1 MSTEPW
7 LREPQADLIAELQ
20 PVASMYIAAVE
31 ELNAVTK
38 GLTHEQVWTSVGGAA
53 SIGFHLL
60 HLAGATDRLLT
71 YANAKPLTEQQ
82 FADLAMERNTTEHQ
96 WPLEEL
102 LARLNVVFVNA
113 MNQLKT
119 ISAEQLSEPRT
130 LGRARIPT
138 TMRALVFHSGEHA
151 ARHTGQVTTTARIVR
166 QMT

>member
-20 PVASMYIAAVE
+20 PVASMYIAAAE

-38 GLTHEQVWTSVGGAA
+38 DLTHEQVWTSVGGTA
-53 SIGFHLL
+53 SVGFHLL

-71 YANAKPLTEQQ
+71 YAAGKPLTEQQ
-82 FADLAMERNTTEHQ
+82 FAELAMERNIADHQ
-96 WPLEEL
+96 LPLEEL
-102 LARLNVVFVNA
+102 LARLNVTFVNA
-113 MNQLKT
+113 LNQLKT

-130 LGRARIPT
+130 LGRAKIPT

-166 QMT
+166 QMA